1 MPPFAISLPGVQR
14 LRAVHPLIDDDG
26 GCSLVYDAERGAALE
41 VPEELRFHVAPAL
54 DMGDLDEELL
64 GWLASEDLLT
74 GETFGDWS
82 GAEPGLAD
90 LRGEE
95 MEGWVDCAPGGRALD
110 DLDLAF
116 RCARGCARIK
126 LHLDWVGMFPAGGLL
141 ETLVGEAL
149 RRAALAGQEVS
160 FELALD
166 PQQVT
171 PEVARRLAAQPVGVR
186 LRCGESDLAG
196 PPTAHENRP
205 WLLAEPAV
213 KLLLAHLAPGA
224 GIPAAEA
231 PAGAAT
237 LEPCAAL
244 EPQATP
250 ADFLAPRSP
259 RASLTV
265 QCVLDGAA
273 RLVELWRWANALG
286 ICRLDAIRLEEP
298 GVSRRGGASP
308 RLREY
313 RQDLLAIQEEIAG
326 ELDAGRLPVE
336 LQSFTRIVRALVRNA
351 GLANLRAPGNDSA
364 ARAGFLPMTG
374 TGSFDPRQIPD
385 EIWQRLERW
394 SGAERTP
401 GTSAAT
407 SSAASARPASPATP
421 ASAAHTKTVGTR
433 ASSAGA
439 VHRVTPAAA
448 AEPGEAA
455 ESELA
460 GLPCRSCWAGQ
471 VCSHS
476 ALVTSPLANE
486 DPRDRS
492 RETCAIWAS
501 EVEAAIRLHHRL
513 AQIDPIQVQTFLAG
527 DAGAETSPPA
537 SLAPWSFAH
546 LLRLEPS

>member
-26 GCSLVYDAERGAALE
+26 GCSLVYDAERGAVLE

-74 GETFGDWS
+74 GETCGDWS

-95 MEGWVDCAPGGRALD
+95 MEGWVDCAPGGRPLD

-171 PEVARRLAAQPVGVR
+171 PEVAQRLAAQPVGVR

-196 PPTAHENRP
+196 PPTAHEDRP

-224 GIPAAEA
+224 GSPAAEG
-231 PAGAAT
+231 PSGA
-237 LEPCAAL
+237 AAL
-244 EPQATP
+244 EPSGALEPPATP

-298 GVSRRGGASP
+298 GACHRAGGASP
-308 RLREY
+308 RRREY
-313 RQDLLAIQEEIAG
+313 RQDLLVIQEEIAG

-336 LQSFTRIVRALVRNA
+336 LQSLTRIVHALVRNA
-351 GLANLRAPGNDSA
+351 GLANLRAPGGDSA
-364 ARAGFLPMTG
+364 ARAGFLSMTG
-374 TGSFDPRQIPD
+374 TGSFDSRQISD
-385 EIWQRLERW
+385 ELWQRLERW
-394 SGAERTP
+394 SGAERAP
-401 GTSAAT
+401 GTSATT
-407 SSAASARPASPATP
+407 SSP
-421 ASAAHTKTVGTR
+421 ASASPETGAHTKSLGTR
-433 ASSAGA
+433 PSSAGA
-439 VHRVTPAAA
+439 MHRVSPAAA
-448 AEPGEAA
+448 AAESAEAA

-527 DAGAETSPPA
+527 DAGAETPPPA
-537 SLAPWSFAH
+537 ESFAASSFAH